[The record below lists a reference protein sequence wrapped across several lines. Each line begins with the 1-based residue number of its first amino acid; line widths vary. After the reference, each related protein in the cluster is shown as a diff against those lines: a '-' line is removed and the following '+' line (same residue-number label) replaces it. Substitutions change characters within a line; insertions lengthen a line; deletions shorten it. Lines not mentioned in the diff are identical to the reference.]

1 MRIALLAPM
10 PPEQTGIA
18 DYAANFRTALQDLG
32 VEVATPL
39 AGVGNDPAQALAR
52 IAAFDWSGI
61 DLVHGELGGGRLAEF
76 AALRELRR
84 RFPRLPLS
92 ATVHDPERLV
102 WRRARLPWPLSLA
115 ERLPAPAPQ
124 AATVLADPLCLREER
139 QLAAQLDALVTL
151 TETGGAHLRRRMRL
165 GAGKVRVIAHGN
177 PVIPAAPLPPL
188 QPLKLLYFGFIYRGK
203 GIEDLLEALAAM
215 LRAAPALAGAW
226 RLTLA
231 GGSAPEMA
239 FGPGGSY
246 LDELR
251 GRIAELGL
259 GDAVDW
265 ALDVPAE
272 QIPGLIQAHHVM
284 LLPYRESKKLA
295 LLGAMRGTSG
305 ALSWAA
311 ACGRGAI
318 TSDAR
323 AFAEEVAAGN
333 GAIFPQGDSAA
344 LAQRL
349 RELCERPQ
357 LAQSWA
363 DHAQRIGQARQWPHT
378 AARFLHLFTALQRG
392 TSDVA

>member
-18 DYAANFRTALQDLG
+18 DYAANFRNALQGLG
-32 VEVATPL
+32 VEVVTPL
-39 AGVGNDPAQALAR
+39 SGIGNDPAKALER
-52 IAAFDWSGI
+52 IADFDWTSI
-61 DLVHGELGGGRLAEF
+61 DLAHGELGGGRLAEF
-76 AALRELRR
+76 AALTELRR
-84 RFPRLPLS
+84 RFPCLPLS

-102 WRRARLPWPLSLA
+102 WRRARLPGPLSLA
-115 ERLPAPAPQ
+115 ERLSVPMTQ
-124 AATVLADPLCLREER
+124 AATLLADPLCLREER
-139 QLAAQLDALVTL
+139 RLASQLNALVTL
-151 TETGGAHLRRRMRL
+151 TRTGGEHLRRRMRL
-165 GAGKVRVIAHGN
+165 DASRVHVIAHGN
-177 PVIPAAPLPPL
+177 SIIPAAPLPPL
-188 QPLKLLYFGFIYRGK
+188 KPLKLLYFGFIYRGK
-203 GIEDLLEALAAM
+203 GIEDLLQALAVM
-215 LRAAPALAGAW
+215 LQDAPALAGAC

-231 GGSAPEMA
+231 GGSAPEMT

-246 LDELR
+246 IDELR
-251 GRIAELGL
+251 GRISELGL
-259 GDAVDW
+259 GALIDW

-272 QIPGLIQAHHVM
+272 QIPGLIQSHHVM

-333 GAIFPQGDSAA
+333 GAIFPQGDTIA
-344 LAQRL
+344 LAKHL
-349 RELCERPQ
+349 RELCERPA
-357 LAQSWA
+357 LAQIWA
-363 DHAQRIGQARQWPHT
+363 DNAEQVGLARQWPLT
-378 AARFLHLFTALQRG
+378 AEHFFHLFTALCRG

>member
-18 DYAANFRTALQDLG
+18 DYAANFCTALQGLG
-32 VEVATPL
+32 IQVETPL
-39 AGVGNDPAQALAR
+39 AGVGNDPAKALAR
-52 IAAFDWSGI
+52 IASFDWSAI
-61 DLVHGELGGGRLAEF
+61 DLAHGELGGGRLAEF
-76 AALRELRR
+76 AALSELRR

-102 WRRARLPWPLSLA
+102 WRRARLPWPLSWA
-115 ERLPAPAPQ
+115 EHLPAPLPQ
-124 AATVLADPLCLREER
+124 VATVLADPLCLREER
-139 QLAAQLDALVTL
+139 CLAAQLDALVTL

-165 GAGKVRVIAHGN
+165 AAGKVRVIAHGN
-177 PVIPAAPLPPL
+177 PIIPAAPLPPL

-259 GDAVDW
+259 GGAVDW

-272 QIPGLIQAHHVM
+272 QIPGLIQAHHAM

-295 LLGAMRGTSG
+295 LLGALRGTSG

-333 GAIFPQGDSAA
+333 GAIFPQGDIAA
-344 LAQRL
+344 LTQRL

-357 LAQSWA
+357 VAQTWA
-363 DHAQRIGQARQWPHT
+363 DNAQRIGQDRQWPAT
-378 AARFLHLFTALQRG
+378 AARFLQLFTTLRG
-392 TSDVA
+392 GSQYVA